1 MMSLEQ
7 MMQAGRLTEFI
18 RELEQII
25 WQEKVDD
32 QRWTFWLHRVFDMDF
47 AEYVQLCEDN
57 MKQQESSGNLEATI
71 KENYEM
77 MENFHP
83 E

>member
-1 MMSLEQ
+1 MLLQQ
-7 MMQAGRLTEFI
+7 MMDAGRLTEFI
-18 RELEQII
+18 DEVGVIVHE
-25 WQEKVDD
+25 EKVHDM
-32 QRWTFWLHRVFDMDF
+32 RWDFWLHRVFDMDF
-47 AEYVQLCEDN
+47 DEYVQLCIDST
-57 MKQQESSGNLEATI
+57 KQQTSEGGNLEATI